1 MQFRNHFTQNMRNY
15 DSNFAL
21 YLKMNKMKIINSKD
35 APKAIGP
42 YSQAIRTGNLLYC
55 SGQTPLDVETAKIE
69 TNDIDS
75 QTLQVINNLKVVL
88 KEAGLSIL
96 NVVKTNVFLSDME
109 NFQKMNVVY
118 AECFGNHR
126 PARTTVAVK
135 GLPYNALVE
144 IECIAEFKNNNEQ

>member
-1 MQFRNHFTQNMRNY
+1 
-15 DSNFAL
+15 
-21 YLKMNKMKIINSKD
+21 
-35 APKAIGP
+35 
-42 YSQAIRTGNLLYC
+42 
-55 SGQTPLDVETAKIE
+55 
-69 TNDIDS
+69 
-75 QTLQVINNLKVVL
+75 LKVVL